1 GVLLKFLVHL
11 SYGQLSNIGSSC
23 CKAISEIEVNY
34 LSNFFPFN
42 PIFAPLLSNSCALE
56 LGTYTFTSGSRSD
69 HCEQPLFASEITFP
83 RTIRRELGKKRC
95 KMLVITFKHLI
106 ENNVS

>member
-42 PIFAPLLSNSCALE
+42 PIFAPLLSNSCDVRGCLTNVMNS
-56 LGTYTFTSGSRSD
+56 LFNGRISFFGTTCCKAITLVND
-69 HCEQPLFASEITFP
+69 HCLPKF
-83 RTIRRELGKKRC
+83 
-95 KMLVITFKHLI
+95 LI